1 MFQTL
6 IDLFLHLDAYLI
18 GVVIKYGLL
27 AYPILFVVIF
37 LETGVVVT
45 PFLPG
50 DSLIFVAGA
59 LSSQGLLS
67 FFWLFITLSVAAIL
81 GDSVNYFIGK
91 FLGGKVKHL
100 KFINEEHIGKTE
112 KFYEQH
118 GGKTLIIARFI
129 PIVRTFAPFIAGV
142 GKMKYSRFFGY
153 NVFGGLLWVAIFL
166 SLGFFFGNF
175 PFVKENLS
183 AFIIF
188 IVLLSFVPGLYK
200 LIESNLKKMFKKK

>member
-1 MFQTL
+1 MLQTIL
-6 IDLFLHLDAYLI
+6 DLFLHLDAYLI
-18 GVVIKYGLL
+18 GVVMKYGLL

-37 LETGVVVT
+37 LETGVVVA

-67 FFWLFITLSVAAIL
+67 FMWLFITISLAAVL

-91 FLGGKVKHL
+91 FIGRRVTKI
-100 KFINEEHIGKTE
+100 KFVNEEHIEKTE

-129 PIVRTFAPFIAGV
+129 PVVRTFAPFIAGV
-142 GKMKYSRFFGY
+142 GKMKYSRFFSY
-153 NVFGGLLWVAIFL
+153 NVIGGLLWVAIFL
-166 SLGFFFGNF
+166 SLGFFFGNL
-175 PFVKENLS
+175 PFVKNNLS
-183 AFIIF
+183 AIIIF
-188 IVLLSFVPGLYK
+188 IVLFSFVPGIYK
-200 LIESNLKKMFKKK
+200 FFMNRIKKMIGKK